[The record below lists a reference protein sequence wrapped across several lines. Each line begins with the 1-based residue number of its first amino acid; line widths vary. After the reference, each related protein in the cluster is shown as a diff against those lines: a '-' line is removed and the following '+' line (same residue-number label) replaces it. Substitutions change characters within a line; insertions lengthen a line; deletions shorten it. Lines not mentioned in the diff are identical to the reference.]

1 MKESCLPTE
10 ERIKELG
17 NKNMDLNQNVRRCEH
32 RIKDLQKECSEKV
45 SLPSLLLM
53 GIFFFMAVEAS

>member
-17 NKNMDLNQNVRRCEH
+17 NKNMDLNQNVRRCEQ
-32 RIKDLQKECSEKV
+32 RIKVLSKENAEKV
-45 SLPSLLLM
+45 SNSTLT
-53 GIFFFMAVEAS
+53 